1 MAENPEP
8 QQEAL
13 FRPSK
18 RRKVFRK
25 RVGGDDHDAE
35 GRQGSIAE
43 LDGPSGDVKA
53 APEDYNQSVPV
64 VVRPAA
70 KKHGISFSSSDAANQ
85 GIARQGVLNETAL
98 VPVIEQE
105 VGNALASDRF
115 TKPTGNVGVVED
127 KHLYVKPMVLRS
139 TESAS
144 KANSVG
150 RHM

>member
-25 RVGGDDHDAE
+25 RVAGDDQDGE
-35 GRQGSIAE
+35 DRQGSTAE
-43 LDGPSGDVKA
+43 LDEPSGDVNA
-53 APEDYNQSVPV
+53 VQEDHNQSVPV
-64 VVRPAA
+64 VRRPAA
-70 KKHGISFSSSDAANQ
+70 KKHGISFSTSGAANQ
-85 GIARQGVLNETAL
+85 SIASEGLSTRMAL

-105 VGNALASDRF
+105 AASALQSDRF

-127 KHLYVKPMVLRS
+127 KHLYVSPDILRR
-139 TESAS
+139 
-144 KANSVG
+144 NS
-150 RHM
+150 